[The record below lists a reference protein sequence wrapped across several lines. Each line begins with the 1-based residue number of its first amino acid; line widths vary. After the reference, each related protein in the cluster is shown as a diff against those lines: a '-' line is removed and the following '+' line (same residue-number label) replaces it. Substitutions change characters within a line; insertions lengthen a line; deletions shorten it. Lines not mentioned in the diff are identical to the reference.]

1 MIKLENDLSYVD
13 ASGKKCKKNVSTNK
27 VLDQNI
33 ESKVAVQ
40 GETRSTDRKVA
51 KFLLCSQ
58 IGNIKVTPAGNI
70 KVTDSKI
77 LKLISIVLS

>member
-51 KFLLCSQ
+51 KFLLYHLFA
-58 IGNIKVTPAGNI
+58 ITPADNI